1 MPEIIF
7 KTGTGTFSGDISA
20 NDASFNNVEINGDLE
35 VNNDLHI
42 SGSIGN
48 NLDVIGNLNVG
59 GYIKQRTASWSL
71 GGMALGNISQT
82 QVSKTRFKWANNSAP
97 EINCFYESDD
107 SNTKH
112 RSIVIEIPGRYYIS
126 ASFWSETTTWAIVQI
141 IQKNGVNALILAEQ
155 SPPGASASKKSVSG
169 SIILDLIVGDYV
181 SIYNDAIEPVI
192 NSRYHSFCGYL
203 IG

>member
-20 NDASFNNVEINGDLE
+20 NDASFNNVEINGDLQ
-35 VNNDLHI
+35 VNSDLHI
-42 SGSIGN
+42 NGSIGN

-71 GGMALGNISQT
+71 GGGLPNEDITQSQL
-82 QVSKTRFKWANNSAP
+82 SKTRFKWVNRSVP

-112 RSIVIEIPGRYYIS
+112 RSVVIEIPGRYYIS
-126 ASFWSETTTWAIVQI
+126 FTIMSDSSSLGYSEQFICKNENTVLKVFQVGPVSNHLAS
-141 IQKNGVNALILAEQ
+141 
-155 SPPGASASKKSVSG
+155 SG
-169 SIILDLIVGDYV
+169 SIILDLDVGDYV
-181 SIYNDAIEPVI
+181 YIYIEHKAADERMRF
-192 NSRYHSFCGYL
+192 NTFCGYL